1 MRRDALSYPRRML
14 RISWE
19 DRDHNLWVELEGEL
33 DHEDCL
39 TMRDEF
45 RDRIHKGDG
54 DVTIVMD
61 GLAFMS
67 SMGLGMLVKAA
78 EELRK
83 QNRTMTLSGIRPNI
97 RKVMESMQLLDLF
110 AVV

>member
-1 MRRDALSYPRRML
+1 ML

-19 DRDHNLWVELEGEL
+19 DRDHNLWVVLEGEL

-39 TMRDEF
+39 SVRDEF
-45 RDRIHKGDG
+45 QDRILKGDG
-54 DVTIVMD
+54 DVTVVMD
-61 GLAFMS
+61 RLTFMS

-78 EELRK
+78 NQLK
-83 QNRTMTLSGIRPNI
+83 QQGRTLALSGIPPNI
-97 RKVMESMQLLDLF
+97 RKVLESMHLLDIF

>member
-1 MRRDALSYPRRML
+1 ML
-14 RISWE
+14 RTSWE
-19 DRDHNLWVELEGEL
+19 DRDHNLWVVLDGEL

-39 TMRDEF
+39 AIRDEF
-45 RDRIHKGDG
+45 HERIEKGDG

-61 GLAFMS
+61 RLAFMS

-78 EELRK
+78 NDLK
-83 QNRTMTLSGIRPNI
+83 VQGRTITLSGIRPNI
-97 RKVMESMQLLDLF
+97 RKVLESMQLLDVF

>member
-1 MRRDALSYPRRML
+1 MRYPRRML

-19 DRDHNLWVELEGEL
+19 DRDHNLWVVLEGEL

-39 TMRDEF
+39 GIRDEF
-45 RDRIHKGDG
+45 RDRIHHGGG
-54 DVTIVMD
+54 DVTVVMD
-61 GLAFMS
+61 RLMFIS

-78 EELRK
+78 EELKKQGRK
-83 QNRTMTLSGIRPNI
+83 LALSGIRPNI
-97 RKVMESMQLLDLF
+97 RKVLESMQLLDVF

>member
-1 MRRDALSYPRRML
+1 ML

-19 DRDHNLWVELEGEL
+19 DRDHNLWVELDGEL

-39 TMRDEF
+39 DIRDEF
-45 RDRIHKGDG
+45 EDRIQSGDG

-61 GLAFMS
+61 GVSFMS
-67 SMGLGMLVKAA
+67 SMGLGMLVKSANVLKA
-78 EELRK
+78 QGRK
-83 QNRTMTLSGIRPNI
+83 MTLSGIRPNI
-97 RKVMESMQLLDLF
+97 RKVLESMQLLDVF